1 MVGNVIQIKSGIAI
15 NFNERNATYKT
26 KNFYISLAF
35 LLITI
40 ALLIAVSF
48 NFSLIKNNTKQKI
61 LLPYYFR
68 NNKLKKNCINDIL
81 SKWRVMM
88 NWKWY

>member
-1 MVGNVIQIKSGIAI
+1 MVENVIQIKSGIAI
-15 NFNERNATYKT
+15 HFNERNATYKT

-68 NNKLKKNCINDIL
+68 NNKFKKNCINDIL

-88 NWKWY
+88 N